1 MHPLRIT
8 LFVSLAIAL
17 VISAA
22 FGYALHRLAIRDSEV
37 LILSACVFGAFLI
50 PWTAVFLWALRRASG
65 LNELS
70 DRTRS
75 VVSGRYDRPIAD
87 HPFHGE
93 LDEIARNA
101 EELRELLIRQKAS
114 YEEQG
119 AALQKIVGAIGE
131 GLMALNRKG
140 RVVFSNAKVG
150 EMFGFDDTM
159 AGRPFLEI
167 VRKQPLVEAFGRAL
181 RGEESTTHVAVFT
194 DRGERQVEIR
204 VFPVPSSDIA
214 AVALFI
220 DMTEVTRLQRMK
232 KDFLDDFSHEVRTPL
247 AGLQSAAESFDGH
260 LTGEQEE
267 QLRAIMLRQ
276 LERIRR
282 LVSDLSELNQIES
295 GSLVLERR
303 DIDLFSLA
311 SDVCEEF
318 RRRPPAQQVT
328 FHVQGVATF
337 AYVDSSRVQQILTN
351 LLDNA
356 SKHAGRGEVLVE
368 VMAEAGDAV
377 MRVSD
382 EGEGIPPDDVERI
395 FNRFYRVD
403 RSRSVPGAGL
413 GLAIAKHLV
422 GLHGGSIRAYNR
434 RGGGATFE
442 VRLPRSVEMKEV
454 VGRSGLTT
462 V

>member
-22 FGYALHRLAIRDSEV
+22 FGYVLHRLDVRDNEV
-37 LILSACVFGAFLI
+37 LILSACVFAAFLV
-50 PWTAVFLWALRRASG
+50 PWTAVFLWALRRASS

-70 DRTRS
+70 DRTRA
-75 VVSGRYDRPIAD
+75 VVSGNYDRAIAE

-101 EELRELLIRQKAS
+101 EELRALLIRQKAS

-232 KDFLDDFSHEVRTPL
+232 KDFLDDFSHEVCTPL
-247 AGLQSAAESFDGH
+247 AGLQSAAESFDGR
-260 LTGEQEE
+260 LTAEQEE

-303 DIDLFSLA
+303 DIDLLGLA

-318 RRRPPAQQVT
+318 RRRPPGQQVV
-328 FHVQGVATF
+328 FRVRGVPTF
-337 AYVDSSRVQQILTN
+337 ANVDSSRVQQILTN

-368 VMAEAGDAV
+368 VMADAGDAV
-377 MRVSD
+377 LRVSD
-382 EGEGIPPDDVERI
+382 EGEGIPPDDIERI

-434 RGGGATFE
+434 RGGGAVFE
-442 VRLPRSVEMKEV
+442 VRLPRSIEMKEV
-454 VGRSGLTT
+454 VGRRS
-462 V
+462 